1 MYDYIDDM
9 QLGIQEDIF
18 TDDKETLI
26 NNEKTENSLKGNQ
39 VSTNEKEIE
48 LKKEE
53 EMDPLELVIKR
64 IEKRFP
70 KEFEEYRKKSQD
82 LCQEI

>member
-9 QLGIQEDIF
+9 QLGIQEEIF

-39 VSTNEKEIE
+39 VSTNEQEIE

-53 EMDPLELVIKR
+53 EMDPLDLVIKR

-82 LCQEI
+82 LSQEI